1 MRSVLIK
8 PEAEHYLDR
17 LHTRVEQLAVRGEER

>member
-8 PEAEHYLDR
+8 PEAEHYLDH
-17 LHTRVEQLAVRGEER
+17 LHARVEQLAVSGRAR